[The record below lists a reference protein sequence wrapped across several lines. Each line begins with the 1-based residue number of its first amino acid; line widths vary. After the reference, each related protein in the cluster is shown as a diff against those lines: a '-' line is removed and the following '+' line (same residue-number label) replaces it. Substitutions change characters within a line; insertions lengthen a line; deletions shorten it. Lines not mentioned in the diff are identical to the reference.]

1 MIGEGR
7 GVCKTRLTK
16 ATWKQEFYDLKKKFG
31 VRMFGNGGKDFDFL
45 SSTQSARVAM
55 NDTDSSWK
63 RQKYNV
69 EQTQLL
75 VTQAIKYEK
84 YL

>member
-31 VRMFGNGGKDFDFL
+31 GKDFDFL
-45 SSTQSARVAM
+45 SSTQSAKVAM